1 MKKTAFIMIL
11 CMAFASAALSQGD
24 VGRQLKKN
32 RELVGEQ
39 YRSDKERK
47 EAILR
52 KMRGFINEVNGR
64 LGTQVR
70 TRVSAPLDVNE
81 ATDIRKSEEI
91 YSDKKLP
98 PRVFAYI
105 NNDVPARDR
114 AGNSGSIVG
123 KLSFGERVEVL
134 MRTAE
139 TESIDGATAPWY
151 LVRRDRGDEGW
162 IFGAYLQGEKPA
174 HIERKDI
181 TPEKKEEAKREE
193 TVPAGRDR
201 FFAYV
206 VADGVN
212 LRAEGGRSANVKGRL
227 SRGERV
233 EVLVQSKGMDTID
246 GLTRSWFLVKRE
258 DGIEGWVFGAFLQKK
273 PIERPEALDSGK
285 AAFAVPAIGRT
296 SSQYGYRVHPVTK
309 QCNSFHSGI
318 DIMAPRGT
326 RVVAAADGVAKIVD
340 FNKNGYGNLIVI
352 EHEKDMSSYY
362 AHLETMLVQPGQR
375 VARGEQIG
383 TVDTTGLATGPHL
396 HFEVRKG
403 GTALDPNAFLR

>member
-1 MKKTAFIMIL
+1 MKRIAFIVMICTALVSTAF
-11 CMAFASAALSQGD
+11 SQGD
-24 VGRQLKKN
+24 VGRQSKKN
-32 RELVGEQ
+32 RDMVGKQ

-52 KMRGFINEVNGR
+52 KMREFMNEVNGR
-64 LGTQVR
+64 LGSQVR

-81 ATDIRKSEEI
+81 ATDIKKSEEI
-91 YSDKKLP
+91 YTDKKVP

-105 NNDVPARDR
+105 NNEVPARDR
-114 AGNSGSIVG
+114 AGNSGAAVG

-139 TESIDGATAPWY
+139 TESVDGATAPWY
-151 LVRRDRGDEGW
+151 LVRRERGEEGW
-162 IFGAYLQGEKPA
+162 VFGAYLQGDKPVRIEK
-174 HIERKDI
+174 KDI
-181 TPEKKEEAKREE
+181 APEKKEAKKEE
-193 TVPAGRDR
+193 PVPANREK

-212 LRAEGGRSANVKGRL
+212 LRAAEGRSADVRGKL

-246 GLTRSWFLVKRE
+246 GLTRPWFLVKR
-258 DGIEGWVFGAFLQKK
+258 DDDSEGWVFGAFLQKK
-273 PIERPEALDSGK
+273 PVEKTQALDSGTGML
-285 AAFAVPAIGRT
+285 AVPAIGRV
-296 SSQYGYRVHPVTK
+296 SSEFGYRVHPVTK
-309 QCNSFHSGI
+309 KSNSFHSGL

-326 RVVAAADGVAKIVD
+326 RVVAAADGVAKIVE

-352 EHEKDMSSYY
+352 EHEKELSTYY
-362 AHLETMLVQPGQR
+362 AHLETMIVREGQR
-375 VARGEQIG
+375 VSRGEQIG

-403 GTALDPNAFLR
+403 GTALDPNEFLR